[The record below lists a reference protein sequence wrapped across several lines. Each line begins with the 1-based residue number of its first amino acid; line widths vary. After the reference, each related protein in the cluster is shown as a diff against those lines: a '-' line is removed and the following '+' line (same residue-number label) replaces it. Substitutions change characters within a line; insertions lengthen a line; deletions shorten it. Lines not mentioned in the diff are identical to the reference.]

1 MMKQAPTA
9 ITVADLE
16 VVVMPNGEVL
26 FLGRTLGWIKAMGPY
41 LIPRDPP
48 KVQHG

>member
-1 MMKQAPTA
+1 MMKLPPTA

-26 FLGRTLGWIKAMGPY
+26 CAGRTVGWIKSLGPH
-41 LIPRDPP
+41 LTPRDPA
-48 KVQHG
+48 KVSHG